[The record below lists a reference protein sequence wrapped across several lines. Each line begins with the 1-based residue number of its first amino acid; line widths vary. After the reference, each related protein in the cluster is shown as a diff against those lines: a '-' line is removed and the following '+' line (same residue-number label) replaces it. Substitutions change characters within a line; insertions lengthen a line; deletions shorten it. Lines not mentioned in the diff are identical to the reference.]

1 MSGDLTLALRT
12 AQSGLLANQM
22 ALGAVANNVANANT
36 PGYSR
41 QVVNLEQ
48 RVLAGNGAGV
58 QLAALTRRID
68 EGLLKSFRVESGT
81 LNAIAVQQSFFQRT
95 QNLFGAPEDNNSLS
109 HTLGR
114 FTQAVES
121 LAVAPQNALE
131 QREMVRWADDVAIQF
146 RQTSAA
152 IQDLRLEADQRIGQA
167 VSEINGLIEQVADL
181 NGKIVRNGATA
192 HSAADLEDQRDRALD
207 RLSQLVDTQ
216 VFNRGDGS
224 VVVFTGGGRVLVD
237 SLARPLTHHAAAAT
251 TATMTHA
258 GGTFSGIYSGS
269 VQSANDMTT
278 EIRTGE
284 LKGLIELRDSILPNL
299 QSTLNTLAGQV
310 RDTVNAVHNRGV
322 AFPGLQEM
330 TGSRIF
336 TDPANQRLSI
346 TGDVAIVLFDG
357 NGNAVAETH
366 LSQLVADLDA
376 PLANL
381 DAPPGPPLPP
391 TIDAL
396 ATALDGWLKANGG
409 AASSVAIDSHGHL
422 VINVADPA
430 RHLAFRDEVGG
441 AAGDVTIAWSAD
453 GDSKADAS
461 VRGFSSFFGLNDFF
475 VGGQVDSVFESGVL
489 GKAFRVSKDTTLTF
503 GQAGGIATTAAIDA
517 GMSLDQIVERI
528 NHAPG
533 SGVTATLIPDGAGV
547 RLRITAN
554 DARSMTITDGVTG
567 GLPDTF
573 LSDTGMLPA
582 DILAAATLAVRGDIK
597 AQPSLVAR
605 GAVQANGNG
614 AGNQYFVSVGD
625 DTAIHQLA
633 TTLGAVQ
640 AFAKAGGLGAVS
652 ATFSQYAAEIISE
665 NASRAEANAS
675 AATFQ
680 GTLVDSLKA
689 KSDSVRGVN
698 LDEEMSDLIL
708 FEQAYAAAAR
718 LIGVIQNM
726 FEALESAV
734 R

>member
-36 PGYSR
+36 EGYSR

-58 QLAALTRRID
+58 QLAGLTRRID
-68 EGLLKSFRVESGT
+68 EGLQKSFRVEAGA

-95 QNLFGAPEDNNSLS
+95 QHLFGAPGDNNSLS

-114 FTQAVES
+114 FTQAIES

-131 QREMVRWADDVAIQF
+131 QREMVRRADDVAIQF
-146 RQTSAA
+146 RHTSTA

-167 VSEINGLIEQVADL
+167 VTEINGLLDQVAGL
-181 NGKIVRNGATA
+181 NGKIVRNGATG
-192 HSAADLEDQRDRALD
+192 HSVADLEDQRDRALD

-216 VFNRGDGS
+216 VFKRGDGD

-237 SLARPLTHHAAAAT
+237 NAARPLTHHAAAAN
-251 TATMTHA
+251 TAIMTHA
-258 GGTFSGIYSGS
+258 GGDFSGIYSGS
-269 VQSANDMTT
+269 VQAANDMTPD
-278 EIRTGE
+278 IRSGE
-284 LKGLIELRDSILPNL
+284 LKGLIELRDGILPNL
-299 QSTLNTLAGQV
+299 QSTMNTLAGQV

-330 TGSRIF
+330 MGSRIF
-336 TDPANQRLSI
+336 TDPANQRISM

-357 NGNAVAETH
+357 TGNAVAQTH
-366 LSQLVADLDA
+366 LSELLPAISA

-381 DAPPGPPLPP
+381 DAPPGPALPP
-391 TIDAL
+391 TIDAVR
-396 ATALDGWLKANGG
+396 TALDGWLKANGG
-409 AASSVAIDSHGHL
+409 AASSVIVDGHGHL
-422 VINVADPA
+422 VISVADPA

-441 AAGDVTIAWSAD
+441 AAGDVTIAYSAD
-453 GDSKADAS
+453 GDSKPDAS

-475 VGGQVDSVFESGVL
+475 VDNQVDSVFQSDVL
-489 GKAFRVSKDTTLTF
+489 GSAFRLSKDTTLTF
-503 GQAGGIATTAAIDA
+503 GQGGGVATTAAIDA
-517 GMSLDQIVERI
+517 GMSLEEIVERI
-528 NHAPG
+528 NTAG
-533 SGVTATLIPDGAGV
+533 GVTAALIPDGAGV

-554 DARSMTITDGVTG
+554 DARSMAVNDGVTG

-573 LSDTGMLPA
+573 LSDTGMRPA
-582 DILAAATLAVRGDIK
+582 DTLAAATLAVRGDIK

-605 GAVQANGNG
+605 GAVQARSVG
-614 AGNQYFVSVGD
+614 AGNQYFASIGD
-625 DTAIHQLA
+625 DTVIHQLA
-633 TTLGAVQ
+633 TTLGASQ
-640 AFAKAGGLGAVS
+640 AFAKAGGLGAIS
-652 ATFSQYAAEIISE
+652 ATFSQYAAEIISD
-665 NASRAEANAS
+665 NAGRAEANTS
-675 AATFQ
+675 ATGFQ
-680 GTLVDSLKA
+680 RTLVDSLQA